1 MTVCVLV
8 YVGVIAA
15 AAQSPQRTVWDG
27 VYTPAQA
34 ARGQDVYD
42 KSCGECHQA
51 DLSGGGDEAAAV
63 LKGPD
68 FFARW
73 QGRSVGDLVNTI
85 SRSMPKTAPGSLSA
99 EAYVEVVSFLMR
111 KNLVPAAETEL
122 SPDERVL
129 GQIAITARPK

>member
-1 MTVCVLV
+1 MVCVLV
-8 YVGVIAA
+8 YAGVVAAA
-15 AAQSPQRTVWDG
+15 AAQSTPRTVWDG
-27 VYTPAQA
+27 VYTPVQA

-42 KSCGECHQA
+42 RSCGECHQA

-85 SRSMPKTAPGSLSA
+85 SRSMPKTAPGSLTA
-99 EAYVEVVSFLMR
+99 EAYVDVVSFLMR
-111 KNLVPAAETEL
+111 KNLVPAGDAEL
-122 SPDERVL
+122 STDERAL
-129 GQIAITARPK
+129 GQTAITARPQ